1 MFDKKT
7 KRGIIHHARQR
18 RTESACRFEFEIHH
32 FIYFPTPLYTK
43 ARCQAGFCVCWG
55 FFLFEKSSGRQC
67 TRPIEQLLSAA
78 TPPVKMQAR
87 KVRRLSG
94 LVLSQNIIPL
104 MIAGAQRRR
113 FRSCTPIRPD
123 TLQSSAGLPSSR
135 CPPDTARPP
144 GIPPP
149 ARCRAL
155 AWGRQG
161 PVYRRAAAP
170 LRCAPGR

>member
-1 MFDKKT
+1 MFDKKI

-43 ARCQAGFCVCWG
+43 TRCQAGFCVCWG

-104 MIAGAQRRR
+104 MDS
-113 FRSCTPIRPD
+113 RSTAEAIWIVYADQTRYPSKQCR
-123 TLQSSAGLPSSR
+123 SSVLTMPSRYSPSSR
-135 CPPDTARPP
+135 YSSTCTLPRSRMGAARPS
-144 GIPPP
+144 
-149 ARCRAL
+149 L
-155 AWGRQG
+155 S
-161 PVYRRAAAP
+161 
-170 LRCAPGR
+170 

>member
-18 RTESACRFEFEIHH
+18 STESTCHFEFEIHH

-43 ARCQAGFCVCWG
+43 TRCQAGFCVCWG
-55 FFLFEKSSGRQC
+55 FFLFEKSSDRQC

-94 LVLSQNIIPL
+94 LALSQNSIPL
-104 MIAGAQRRR
+104 SDQIPFKAVQV
-113 FRSCTPIRPD
+113 FRLD
-123 TLQSSAGLPSSR
+123 DALQIQPVLPVFFH
-135 CPPDTARPP
+135 
-144 GIPPP
+144 
-149 ARCRAL
+149 L
-155 AWGRQG
+155 H
-161 PVYRRAAAP
+161 AAALP
-170 LRCAPGR
+170 HGSGKAQFIVGQQHL

>member
-78 TPPVKMQAR
+78 GRSKHIFTQGVVSGNCCFKMIQLLTAAALPVKVRSR

-123 TLQSSAGLPSSR
+123 TLQSSAGLPS
-135 CPPDTARPP
+135 
-144 GIPPP
+144 
-149 ARCRAL
+149 
-155 AWGRQG
+155 
-161 PVYRRAAAP
+161 
-170 LRCAPGR
+170 

>member
-18 RTESACRFEFEIHH
+18 STESVCRFEFEIHH

-94 LVLSQNIIPL
+94 LVLSQNIILL

-113 FRSCTPIRPD
+113 FRSCTPIRYQTRYPSK
-123 TLQSSAGLPSSR
+123 QCRSSVLTMPSRYSPSSR
-135 CPPDTARPP
+135 YSSTCTLPRSRMGAARPS
-144 GIPPP
+144 
-149 ARCRAL
+149 L
-155 AWGRQG
+155 S
-161 PVYRRAAAP
+161 
-170 LRCAPGR
+170 

>member
-113 FRSCTPIRPD
+113 LNRVRLSDQIPFKAVQVFRLD
-123 TLQSSAGLPSSR
+123 DALQIQPVLPVF
-135 CPPDTARPP
+135 
-144 GIPPP
+144 
-149 ARCRAL
+149 L
-155 AWGRQG
+155 HLH
-161 PVYRRAAAP
+161 AAALP
-170 LRCAPGR
+170 HGGGKAQFIVGQQHL

>member
-18 RTESACRFEFEIHH
+18 STESTCRFEFEIHH

-43 ARCQAGFCVCWG
+43 TRCQAGFCVCWG
-55 FFLFEKSSGRQC
+55 FFLFDLFEKSSGRQC

-94 LVLSQNIIPL
+94 LALSQNIIPL
-104 MIAGAQRRR
+104 SDQIPFKAVQVFGLDDA
-113 FRSCTPIRPD
+113 
-123 TLQSSAGLPSSR
+123 LQIQPVLPVF
-135 CPPDTARPP
+135 
-144 GIPPP
+144 
-149 ARCRAL
+149 L
-155 AWGRQG
+155 HLH
-161 PVYRRAAAP
+161 AAALP
-170 LRCAPGR
+170 HGGGKAQLIVGQQHL

>member
-1 MFDKKT
+1 MCLP
-7 KRGIIHHARQR
+7 I
-18 RTESACRFEFEIHH
+18 EFEIHY

-43 ARCQAGFCVCWG
+43 TRCQAGFCVCRG

-78 TPPVKMQAR
+78 TPSVKMQAR
-87 KVRRLSG
+87 KVCRLSG
-94 LVLSQNIIPL
+94 LALSQNSIPL

-113 FRSCTPIRPD
+113 FKSCTPIRPD
-123 TLQSSAGLPSSR
+123 TPQSSAGPRFLR
-135 CPPDTARPP
+135 CLPDTARPP

-149 ARCRAL
+149 VRCRAP

-161 PVYRRAAAP
+161 PAYRRAAAP
-170 LRCAPGR
+170 AGCAPGR